1 MPTGDGSTNDIIGIL
16 LVFLLV
22 VANGFFVASE
32 FSLVAVRRS
41 RVAQLVTAGRMSA
54 RALHRAVGQLDYNLA
69 ACQLGITIS
78 SLALGWIGEPALAHL
93 IEPLLV
99 GPLGSGAQFGAHAI
113 AIAVAFVIIT
123 VLHIVLG
130 ELAPKSLALQRTE
143 ATALLIVR
151 PLILFGFL
159 FKPAIVSLN
168 GLGNL
173 VLRLAGLR
181 PASKK
186 ETLHSP
192 EEIRLLVAETEEAGL
207 LVRAQRDV
215 VERVINIANREVSD
229 IMTPRIDIDWAD
241 ANDSQDEILRAVREC
256 RHEHVIVSRGIL
268 DDILGVIRKQDLLDW
283 VIDGKPLDLL
293 AVLQQPLALPES
305 TPLLQAIERFKT
317 QPARVGVIVDE
328 YGALQGMVTRT
339 DLLEAIAGDLP
350 DVGEEPELLEREDGT
365 FLMDGRMPAD
375 EALIRLNIGRTPE
388 RDFHTVAGFAIAVL
402 GKIPTVGD
410 QFTWEGWRFEI
421 VGMDGPRISKVLVS
435 RGSE

>member
-16 LVFLLV
+16 LVSLLV

-78 SLALGWIGEPALAHL
+78 SLALGWIGEPVLAHL

-99 GPLGSGAQFGAHAI
+99 GPLGSGVQFGAHAI

-159 FKPAIVSLN
+159 FKPAIVCLN

-181 PASKK
+181 AASEK

-283 VIDGKPLDLL
+283 VIDGKPLDPL
-293 AVLQQPLALPES
+293 AVLQQPLALTEL

-350 DVGEEPELLEREDGT
+350 DVVRSRNCLSERTAASLWTAGC
-365 FLMDGRMPAD
+365 P
-375 EALIRLNIGRTPE
+375 RTKPL
-388 RDFHTVAGFAIAVL
+388 FA
-402 GKIPTVGD
+402 
-410 QFTWEGWRFEI
+410 
-421 VGMDGPRISKVLVS
+421 
-435 RGSE
+435 